1 MSLLEIGVVS
11 HVHFTPVGVLWDP
24 VVVTC
29 ISLRT
34 NDAQFPFFFWLFLPF
49 FWIYSLS
56 LVLLLLGF
64 LYIFST

>member
-11 HVHFTPVGVLWDP
+11 HVHFTPMGVLWDP

-34 NDAQFPFFFWLFLPF
+34 NDARFPFFSGCFYRPF
-49 FWIYSLS
+49 GYSLS